1 MEEKNPA
8 QITRNQF
15 LKILVA
21 GGGASAVAAFLPGK
35 WLKPIVKVGVLP
47 VHAQSTFTL
56 TVSGLEITDSSM
68 GLNTGK
74 GRGLAKPAHPVSS
87 PTNYFFSGTFHYED
101 EGGEVTEDSGMTL
114 TISSAAG
121 SSVTTIRGDI
131 ISDFGSISGDGSSG
145 DVTFHSSC
153 PSTYWINNGGIGTSP
168 SEMLRPSVF
177 ATLTVG
183 TRSDD
188 SNSVEIPHP

>member
-1 MEEKNPA
+1 MEDKNPA

-21 GGGASAVAAFLPGK
+21 VGGATAAAAFLPGK

-74 GRGLAKPAHPVSS
+74 GRGLAKPVHPLPEPS
-87 PTNYFFSGTFHYED
+87 YYFSGNFHYED

-114 TISSAAG
+114 TITSAAG
-121 SSVTTIRGDI
+121 PSTTTIQGDI

-153 PSTYWINNGGIGTSP
+153 PSTYWINNG
-168 SEMLRPSVF
+168 MLRPSVF

-188 SNSVEIPHP
+188 SNSVEIPFPS

>member
-15 LKILVA
+15 LKMLVA

-56 TVSGLEITDSSM
+56 TVSGLEITGSSL
-68 GLNTGK
+68 GSNIGK
-74 GRGLAKPAHPVSS
+74 GRGLAKLVHPGPAPK
-87 PTNYFFSGTFHYED
+87 NYLFSGTFHYED
-101 EGGEVTEDSGMTL
+101 EGGEVTEDSEVTLTMTSAGDPSDTTIEWY
-114 TISSAAG
+114 TISSFG
-121 SSVTTIRGDI
+121 SSSV
-131 ISDFGSISGDGSSG
+131 DGYSG
-145 DVTFHSSC
+145 DVDFHSYC
-153 PSTYWINNGGIGTSP
+153 PISYWVTNGTI
-168 SEMLRPSVF
+168 LNPSVF
-177 ATLTVG
+177 VTLTVG

-188 SNSVEIPHP
+188 SNSVEIPHPSMP

>member
-1 MEEKNPA
+1 MEDKNPA

-15 LKILVA
+15 LKMLIA
-21 GGGASAVAAFLPGK
+21 GGGATAAAAFLPGK

-47 VHAQSTFTL
+47 VHAQSTLTL
-56 TVSGLEITDSSM
+56 TVTGLNITGSSV

-74 GRGLAKPAHPVSS
+74 GRGLAKPVHPLPEPS
-87 PTNYFFSGTFHYED
+87 YYFSGTFHYED

-114 TISSAAG
+114 TMTSARNSSDI
-121 SSVTTIRGDI
+121 TIKGDI

-153 PSTYWINNGGIGTSP
+153 PSTYWINNSMIS
-168 SEMLRPSVF
+168 SEVLCPSVF

-188 SNSVEIPHP
+188 SNSVEIPYPFI